1 MSEANSQIRQEN
13 KMGILPVNRLLISM
27 AVPMMISMLVQAL
40 YNVVDSIFV
49 SQISENALNAVSL
62 AFPVQNLMIAVST
75 GTGVGINAL
84 LSKSLGQKRFDRA
97 NAAATN
103 GVFLGI
109 CSYILFAIFCLLF
122 SRTFFEVQ
130 TDVAEIIEGGTTYL
144 ILCGALS
151 IGLFTEI
158 TFSRLLQATGLTMF
172 AMVSQLIGAVT
183 NLIFDPIF
191 IFVLD
196 MGIAGAALATV
207 LGQML
212 SAAFCIW
219 ANIRHNKEL
228 TLSFK
233 NFRPDLKII
242 RKIYSVGIP
251 SIIMASIGSIM
262 TFCMNQILI
271 AFTTTATAVLGIYFK
286 LQSFFF
292 MPVFGLNN
300 GMVPV
305 VAYNFG
311 ARRSDRMIQTV
322 KLSIGYATGIMLLGF
337 AAFQLIP
344 HVLIGLFDP
353 SEQML
358 TIGITALRVI
368 SLHFLLAGFCII
380 SSSMFQA
387 MGHGVFGLVISL
399 VRQLFVLLPAA
410 WLLSLTGRLELIWWA
425 FPIAELA
432 SVSMCAFFHRMVY
445 KNDILPLKEDE
456 NI

>member
-1 MSEANSQIRQEN
+1 MSETTHAPLQEN
-13 KMGILPVNRLLISM
+13 KMGILPVNRLLVSM
-27 AVPMMISMLVQAL
+27 AIPMMISMLVQAL

-62 AFPVQNLMIAVST
+62 AFPLQNLMIAVST

-103 GVFLGI
+103 GILLGV
-109 CSYILFAIFCLLF
+109 CSYILFAIFCLIF
-122 SRTFFEVQ
+122 SRPFFEVQ
-130 TDVAEIIEGGTTYL
+130 TNVEEIVEYGTTYL

-151 IGLFTEI
+151 VGLFTEI
-158 TFSRLLQATGLTMF
+158 TFSRLLQSTGLTKF
-172 AMVSQLIGAVT
+172 SMVSQLIGAIT
-183 NLIFDPIF
+183 NLILDPIF

-196 MGIAGAALATV
+196 LGIAGAALATV
-207 LGQML
+207 LGQFL
-212 SAAFCIW
+212 SAMFCIW
-219 ANIRHNKEL
+219 ANLRYNKEL

-233 NFRPDLKII
+233 GFRPNLKII
-242 RKIYSVGIP
+242 RSIYSVGIP
-251 SIIMASIGSIM
+251 SIIMASIGSVM

-311 ARRSDRMIQTV
+311 ARRSDRMMQTV
-322 KLSIGYATGIMLLGF
+322 KLSLGYAASIMLLGV

-344 HVLIGLFDP
+344 EILIGFFEP
-353 SEQML
+353 SQEML
-358 TIGITALRVI
+358 DIGISALRVI
-368 SLHFLLAGFCII
+368 SLHFLPASFCII
-380 SSSMFQA
+380 SLSMFQA
-387 MGHGVFGLVISL
+387 MSHGVFGLIVSM
-399 VRQLFVLLPAA
+399 VRQLVVLLPTA

-425 FPIAELA
+425 FPIAELV
-432 SVSMCAFFHRMVY
+432 SVGMCIFFHRIVY
-445 KNDILPLKEDE
+445 KNDILPLKKPA
-456 NI
+456 